1 MWCCTARHRLLVFLQ
16 IQHVAV
22 KDGKLSGRCAPDR
35 TVLCSAVSSCA
46 VGVVFVFLQIEHVSA
61 KDGKL
66 RRLTQEEEV
75 VKEVQ
80 QVRGREKE

>member
-1 MWCCTARHRLLVFLQ
+1 
-16 IQHVAV
+16 
-22 KDGKLSGRCAPDR
+22 
-35 TVLCSAVSSCA
+35 
-46 VGVVFVFLQIEHVSA
+46 VVFVFLQIEHVPA

-80 QVRGREKE
+80 QVRGREQE